1 MNQHVKEMHKGA
13 IKVYQSRRD
22 ARVKANPMLD
32 QYIDPVESIFPSSTE
47 QMQTGSTAPSESR
60 ESRQSIP
67 ERLWRQEVN

>member
-1 MNQHVKEMHKGA
+1 MNEHVKEIHRGA

-47 QMQTGSTAPSESR
+47 QMQNGASGTAPSESR
-60 ESRQSIP
+60 VSQF
-67 ERLWRQEVN
+67 LKGFGAK